1 MRIIQFKTIIFIFL
15 CSIAFNSQAD
25 NSWQLEKDEEK
36 IKVFVAS
43 KAGSALK
50 SFRGTMTIPARI
62 SSLVAVIEDVQTL
75 PRWLHNCISARQ
87 LKEINQNES
96 YNYIVTDMPW
106 PVADRDTI
114 VHSRLSQNK
123 TSKEV
128 IIKLSASQKHMPPQQ
143 GLVRI
148 KNMSGKW
155 QLTSVGKNRIKV
167 VYEMSVDPGGKIP
180 KWIVNAMV
188 VDIPFY
194 TLQKLRTIVK
204 EAKYVNANLKNVT
217 E

>member
-1 MRIIQFKTIIFIFL
+1 MQIKTIIFIIL
-15 CSIAFNSQAD
+15 CSISVNSQAE
-25 NSWQLEKDEEK
+25 NSWQLEKDEEQ
-36 IKVFVAS
+36 IKVFVAN

-62 SSLVAVIEDVQTL
+62 SSLVAVIEEVQTL

-87 LKEINQNES
+87 LKQISQNES

-114 VHSRLSQNK
+114 VHSRLTQNK
-123 TSKEV
+123 SSKEV
-128 IIKLSASQKHMPPQQ
+128 LIKLSASQKHMPPQQ

-148 KNMSGKW
+148 KNMTGKW
-155 QLTSVGKNRIKV
+155 QLSPVENNSVRV

-194 TLQKLRTIVK
+194 TLQKLRAVVK
-204 EAKYVNANLKNVT
+204 EAKYVNASLKNVT